1 MEAQNIARDINNN
14 ENPQNLDITEE
25 MLYLNER

>member
-1 MEAQNIARDINNN
+1 MEAQNIARDIPNI
-14 ENPQNLDITEE
+14 EDPQNLDITEA